1 MVEYQQQ
8 EELINKLFNA
18 KPDEWT
24 SATDNGSLMQCLLI
38 PDEYKLGEFQYELI
52 RHNGWMLVDDDY
64 ESLAET
70 LSRWDQCTLSPTVVK
85 AVLDNEYFTHLGFI
99 IAGYDEDEFLCR
111 CALC

>member
-1 MVEYQQQ
+1 MVDQQQ

-24 SATDNGSLMQCLLI
+24 SATDNGYLMRCLLI
-38 PDEYKLGEFQYELI
+38 PAEYKLGEFQYELI

-70 LSRWDQCTLSPTVVK
+70 LSRWSQCILSPAVVK
-85 AVLDNEYFTHLGFI
+85 AVLDGDYFARLGFI
-99 IAGYDEDEFLCR
+99 IAGYDDSEFFVR
-111 CALC
+111 YASW